1 MYGPKS
7 SGHAAGCCPA
17 LPASRV
23 ARKSIQDNVLPNH
36 VKGSGEGENSLPFCL
51 IFPSRGWPSS
61 PELNRATHLLDDVGG
76 GMVGEIRK
84 EVHNATKKEGAI
96 PPPPVKEDPILPL
109 RSRAGKDGTDA
120 IYI

>member
-1 MYGPKS
+1 M
-7 SGHAAGCCPA
+7 
-17 LPASRV
+17 
-23 ARKSIQDNVLPNH
+23 I
-36 VKGSGEGENSLPFCL
+36 
-51 IFPSRGWPSS
+51 
-61 PELNRATHLLDDVGG
+61 
-76 GMVGEIRK
+76 GEIRK

>member
-1 MYGPKS
+1 MTGF
-7 SGHAAGCCPA
+7 
-17 LPASRV
+17 
-23 ARKSIQDNVLPNH
+23 AREPEAPMWS
-36 VKGSGEGENSLPFCL
+36 
-51 IFPSRGWPSS
+51 WPSV
-61 PELNRATHLLDDVGG
+61 PESHRHSHWPDDVGG

>member
-1 MYGPKS
+1 M
-7 SGHAAGCCPA
+7 
-17 LPASRV
+17 
-23 ARKSIQDNVLPNH
+23 LPNH
-36 VKGSGEGENSLPFCL
+36 VKGSSEGENSLPFRL
-51 IFPSRGWPSS
+51 IFPSRGWPPSL
-61 PELNRATHLLDDVGG
+61 ELNQATHLLDDVGG
-76 GMVGEIRK
+76 GMVVETRK